1 MKDGANELS
10 NANMKYYHPFSSL
23 STYVFNGGC
32 KNFWINRLMSH
43 SNTAKKKICSPSVMS
58 LMNLASE
65 FAPGCVF
72 CHEASDF
79 LHSMQEAREAFESCQ
94 AFSIF
99 WGFDAEQAAVST
111 ILLGFASCVY
121 CMLRCLGAPWCFP
134 LSFIPEITI
143 SSDNGSGFSRKL
155 LWNAP
160 IYVVGRGGLRMQ
172 P

>member
-10 NANMKYYHPFSSL
+10 NANTKYYHPFSSL

-32 KNFWINRLMSH
+32 INFWINRLMSH

-65 FAPGCVF
+65 FAPGCGF

-99 WGFDAEQAAVST
+99 WGFDAEQAVVST

-121 CMLRCLGAPWCFP
+121 CMLRCLGALGVSPYP
-134 LSFIPEITI
+134 
-143 SSDNGSGFSRKL
+143 SSLRSPSAQIMGLDSPGSCSE
-155 LWNAP
+155 
-160 IYVVGRGGLRMQ
+160 MHQ
-172 P
+172 SMS